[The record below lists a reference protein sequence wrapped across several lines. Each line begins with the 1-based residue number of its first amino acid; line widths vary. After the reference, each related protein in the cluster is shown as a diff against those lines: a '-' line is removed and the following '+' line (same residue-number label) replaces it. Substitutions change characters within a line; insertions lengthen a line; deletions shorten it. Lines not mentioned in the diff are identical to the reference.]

1 MEFKILL
8 RFRPKFIVLPI
19 ALEFGRRKPEDIDD
33 FV

>member
-8 RFRPKFIVLPI
+8 RFRPKFILFPI
-19 ALEFGRRKPEDIDD
+19 ALEFGKCKPEAIDD